1 MIIGGKLLMLISFKI
16 ILNFSSNYLKSVQRI
31 LNFLKLHLTMQK
43 FTKIKSLTNEG
54 LKYI

>member
-16 ILNFSSNYLKSVQRI
+16 ILNFSSNYLKSVKRI

-43 FTKIKSLTNEG
+43 FTEIKSLTNKG